1 MKLGIAGL
9 AGAGKSTVFAAL
21 TRTELDPGLR
31 AEDRIGTVS
40 VPDERIDALSAMY
53 RPRKTIYAQVE
64 YLLPGIGGAKSEGR
78 EPEAW
83 TPLRDCDALI
93 HVIRNFRQFGVE
105 EASPAEDFT
114 AFDQELILA
123 DLVVV
128 EKRLER
134 LEAERQRGRKFDA
147 EEYALLSSCREIL
160 EREEPLRQSPEI
172 AQARP
177 LKGFSFLSAKPL
189 LALFNNEDDDDAL
202 PSIDAVTGTEV
213 CMVLRGKLE
222 QELSLMPE
230 QEALEFMEEFDIS
243 ATATDR
249 VIRKSYAVLGRVSFF
264 TVGDDEVRAWTIPE
278 GTEAVEAAGVI
289 HTDMK
294 KGFIR
299 AEIVSYA
306 DLMEAGTYA
315 EARKRGTVR
324 LEGKTY
330 LVQDG
335 DIATFRFNV

>member
-9 AGAGKSTVFAAL
+9 PGAGKSTVFAAL
-21 TRTELDPGLR
+21 TRTEMDPGLR

-40 VPDERIDALSAMY
+40 VPDERVDALRAIY
-53 RPRKTIYAQVE
+53 RPRKTIQAQVE
-64 YLLPGIGGAKSEGR
+64 YWLPGIAGVKPEGR
-78 EPEAW
+78 EPAVW
-83 TPLRDCDALI
+83 APLRECDALI
-93 HVIRNFRQFGVE
+93 HVVRNFRPYGIENV
-105 EASPAEDFT
+105 SPAEDFT
-114 AFDQELILA
+114 GFDEELILA

-128 EKRLER
+128 EKRLEK

-147 EEYALLSSCREIL
+147 EEFSLLASCREAL
-160 EREEPLRQSPEI
+160 EGEQPLRHVPEL
-172 AQARP
+172 AQAPP
-177 LKGFSFLSAKPL
+177 LKGFSFLSAKPML
-189 LALFNNEDDDDAL
+189 VLFNNEDEDDAL
-202 PSIDAVTGTEV
+202 PPIDPVTTAEM

-230 QEALEFMEEFDIS
+230 QEAREFMTEFEIS
-243 ATATDR
+243 ASATDR
-249 VIRKSYAVLGRVSFF
+249 VIRKSYAVLGMISFF
-264 TVGDDEVRAWTIPE
+264 TVGEDEVRAWTVPE

-299 AEIVSYA
+299 AEVVSYS
-306 DLMEAGTYA
+306 DLMEAGSYA

-330 LVQDG
+330 VVQDG